1 MAVVSVKTL
10 HDGWTGTYTAKEA
23 PSFNVVYLVEVDDPQ
38 DGNVLVVD
46 AAGIPKF
53 GDLYEVGND
62 AHHGVRCK
70 SISTSP
76 VSGTRN
82 LWQVTATFGTKEKE
96 KDEDDPTEGVDN
108 EGNKTDDP
116 LQFAVSMSLSTTRV
130 ARDAVMG
137 TYLGQVKEHKGIA
150 GDLKTGNDAIFMD
163 KAPIAALGVKTNFAG
178 QIENGRP
185 ITNSVW
191 RPFDP
196 PAQVEY
202 NRQNLQIKFN
212 TINYPRDIEPYINS
226 INSKSLR
233 IIVNYKWGDEFGQDV
248 RSTMNVWVPAYA
260 GRIMGLSCSPA
271 MRGGVGYHENNLEIE
286 IDKLYTW
293 RMDILDRGYA
303 TTNEERSS
311 AYKKGVGMVVTDTPA
326 SDDGFANRE
335 PVLLNGKGQQLK
347 EAEENAVYLRYGIYP
362 EKDWKAIGIHE
373 PQRLQNL

>member
-1 MAVVSVKTL
+1 MAVVSVKTI
-10 HDGWTGTYTAKEA
+10 HDGWTGTYSAKEA

-62 AHHGVRCK
+62 VHHGVRCK

-96 KDEDDPTEGVDN
+96 KDENNPTEGVDN

-137 TYLGQVKEHKGIA
+137 TYLGQVKEHKGVA
-150 GDLKTGNDAIFMD
+150 GDLKTGNDALFMD
-163 KAPIAALGVKTNFAG
+163 NAPIAALGVTTNFAG
-178 QIENGRP
+178 QIDNGRP

-212 TINYPRDIEPYINS
+212 TIDYPRDIEPYINS

-303 TTNEERSS
+303 TTNEEQSS
-311 AYKKGVGMVVTDTPA
+311 AYQKGVGMVVTDTPA